1 MKKDIV
7 SIIEKVGCVIQ
18 PNLVDAQSEN
28 IISFS
33 KNIQGKDF
41 TFFLIYAKE
50 EEMLIINLMHTYNS
64 QYEKMEVD
72 FYEVIN
78 KLNETCIH
86 GYLGFI
92 SRDKTQIV
100 YKASFI
106 GDSNMLAG
114 NNSFEYFFL
123 VSFDMVDYFHSKLN

>member
-7 SIIEKVGCVIQ
+7 SIIEKVGCIIQ
-18 PNLVDAQSEN
+18 PNLVDEQSEN

-50 EEMLIINLMHTYNS
+50 DEMLIINLMHTYNS

-86 GYLGFI
+86 GYLGFV
-92 SRDKTQIV
+92 SGEKTQIV
-100 YKASFI
+100 YKASYI